1 MNSDLGVECLLLCR
15 PTYLFF
21 NYYYCEFFF
30 FIIEIYK
37 LYECQSYCTYCKFT
51 ELSFFYFSLF
61 VDRLVVIENGW
72 LFCILGNIWNNK
84 ERICSSIINFSL
96 EFVYNP
102 IKMISMVPDI

>member
-1 MNSDLGVECLLLCR
+1 MSAKVIALIVNSLN
-15 PTYLFF
+15 YLFL
-21 NYYYCEFFF
+21 FFP
-30 FIIEIYK
+30 
-37 LYECQSYCTYCKFT
+37 
-51 ELSFFYFSLF
+51 F

-84 ERICSSIINFSL
+84 ERICSSIIIFSL